1 MGVVYLARD
10 TTLDRDVALKT
21 LPDLRD
27 GTVARLRDE
36 ARAMALLNHGSLA
49 TIYGLELWRRTPV
62 IVVEYLA
69 GGTLARRLE
78 RGPMSPAAVLAM
90 GVQLAQA
97 LAYMHAGGVL
107 HRDLKPSNIA
117 FTAAGAA
124 KLLDFGLAT
133 ITEPS
138 PVELPATPG
147 IGDARPAGTRGY
159 LPPESYRGAPP
170 EPAVDLWALSV
181 VLLEAMVGR
190 NLLATAAGDRAIRH
204 ALQIDLVSACA
215 YRPDRLALL
224 TAFFERALAVRAE
237 VRFHSS
243 IEMLSALE
251 SLAGAFVDS

>member
-1 MGVVYLARD
+1 MYLARD

-36 ARAMALLNHGSLA
+36 ARAMAVLNHGSLA

-62 IVVEYLA
+62 LVVEYLA

-90 GVQLAQA
+90 GIQLAQA
-97 LAYMHAGGVL
+97 LAYMHARGVL

-117 FTAAGAA
+117 FTAAGAP

-133 ITEPS
+133 IMEPS
-138 PVELPATPG
+138 PVELPSRSG
-147 IGDARPAGTRGY
+147 IGDARPAGTHGY

-181 VLLEAMVGR
+181 VLLEAMAGR
-190 NLLATAAGDRAIRH
+190 NLLETAAGDRAIRR
-204 ALQIDLVSACA
+204 ALQIHLASASAC
-215 YRPDRLALL
+215 RRDRLALL
-224 TAFFERALAVRAE
+224 TAFFERALAVRAD

-243 IEMLSALE
+243 IEMQSALE